1 MQELIFRLRNRPG
14 HIGSAYC
21 TTMNHAVY
29 TITGGNRSDLM
40 GDLNARS
47 FSGEA
52 VETYI
57 GFISED
63 GRVVSVSIFTVE
75 VLVS

>member
-1 MQELIFRLRNRPG
+1 MRQ
-14 HIGSAYC
+14 
-21 TTMNHAVY
+21 AVY
-29 TITGGNRSDLM
+29 TITGGNRSDLT
-40 GDLNARS
+40 GDLNAPS

-57 GFISED
+57 DFMCEN
-63 GRVVSVSIFTVE
+63 GRIVSLSIFTGE